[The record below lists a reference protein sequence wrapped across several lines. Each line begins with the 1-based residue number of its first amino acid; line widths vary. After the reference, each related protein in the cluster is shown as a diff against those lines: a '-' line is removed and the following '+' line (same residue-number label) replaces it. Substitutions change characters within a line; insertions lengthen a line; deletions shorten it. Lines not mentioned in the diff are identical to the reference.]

1 MKVKYCC
8 DERKKDYENYYMKQA
23 GEGLP
28 GFQGTKYQR
37 GNGLGSILTG
47 LFRVA
52 APLLKKGAIS
62 LGKQAL
68 KKGLSMASNYLEGG
82 PRPSKKRKRTSS
94 QRPARGINR
103 QQKPFSTIRLAP
115 VEQSRSDIFSRQANP
130 YSASKR
136 DIFS

>member
-8 DERKKDYENYYMKQA
+8 DERKKDYENYYLKQA

-28 GFQGTKYQR
+28 GFHGTKYQR

-62 LGKQAL
+62 LGK
-68 KKGLSMASNYLEGG
+68 
-82 PRPSKKRKRTSS
+82 
-94 QRPARGINR
+94 
-103 QQKPFSTIRLAP
+103 
-115 VEQSRSDIFSRQANP
+115 
-130 YSASKR
+130 
-136 DIFS
+136 